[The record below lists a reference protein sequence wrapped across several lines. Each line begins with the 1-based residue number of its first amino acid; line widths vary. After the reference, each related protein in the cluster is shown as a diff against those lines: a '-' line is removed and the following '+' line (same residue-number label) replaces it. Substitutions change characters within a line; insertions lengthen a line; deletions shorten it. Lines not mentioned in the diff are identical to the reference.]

1 MQLLV
6 ADAGPLIALA
16 VADVLPLVIKQ
27 FELCI
32 PQAVL
37 NECLADP
44 YAPGAGLILE
54 VSKGTGFT
62 ISPDK
67 ATKALDSAYATGL
80 GSGEVAVLSYA
91 QQYKQV
97 ALIDERRARRI
108 AHQLGVLVVGSGAVL
123 VALKASGAVTSIRPA
138 LVAWYK
144 HGYFLSPALQK
155 QLMAAAGEST
165 EST

>member
-16 VADVLPLVIKQ
+16 VADVLPLAIKQ
-27 FELCI
+27 FEFCV

-37 NECLADP
+37 SECLADP

-54 VSKGTGFT
+54 VFNGAGFT
-62 ISPDK
+62 IIPEK
-67 ATKALDSAYATGL
+67 ATKALDSAYSMGL
-80 GSGEVAVLSYA
+80 GTGEVAVLSYA
-91 QQYKQV
+91 QQHSQV

-108 AHQLGVLVVGSGAVL
+108 AQQLGVAVVGSGAVL
-123 VALKASGAVTSIRPA
+123 VALKASGVIASIRPA

-155 QLMAAAGEST
+155 QLLAAAGELT
-165 EST
+165 

>member
-16 VADVLPLVIKQ
+16 VAGVLPLAIKQ
-27 FELCI
+27 FELCV

-37 NECLADP
+37 SECLADP

-54 VSKGTGFT
+54 LSGGSAFT
-62 ISPDK
+62 VIPEN
-67 ATKALDSAYATGL
+67 ATKALDSAYVMGL

-91 QQYKQV
+91 QQHSQV
-97 ALIDERRARRI
+97 ALVDERRARRI
-108 AHQLGVLVVGSGAVL
+108 AQQIGVAVVGSGAVL
-123 VALKASGAVTSIRPA
+123 VSLKQSGVISSIRPA
-138 LVAWYK
+138 LVAWRL

-155 QLMAAAGEST
+155 QLLAFSGESI
-165 EST
+165 